1 MLIKSFVDIDIDVI
15 GGNVSNCLSVKRGS
29 SFVESQTW
37 KMVFS
42 FSFSFFFC
50 YQKVENLPR
59 FLGAGK
65 LKIIIIR
72 VFGFQLG
79 DN

>member
-1 MLIKSFVDIDIDVI
+1 MLIKNFVDIDIDVI

-29 SFVESQTW
+29 ILW
-37 KMVFS
+37 KAKLGKWCFL
-42 FSFSFFFC
+42 FFLC

-65 LKIIIIR
+65 LKKIIIIR
-72 VFGFQLG
+72 VPARGY
-79 DN
+79 